1 MTKQTVL
8 VVDDIPQNIHLLNA
22 ILNEEYRLVFATNG
36 PDAIKIASD
45 LLPDI
50 VLLDVMMP
58 DMTGFEVCKLMKED
72 DLLKDIPIIFV
83 TALGDVINE
92 SEGLRLG
99 AIDYIRKPFN
109 PDIVRLRVRNHL
121 ELKIAR
127 DELFLLSNIDKLT
140 GISNRR
146 AIEAYFEKE
155 VRRAIRMDRIIGVL
169 MIDIDFFKAYNDH
182 FGHVAGD
189 GCLSRLA
196 GTLNSALLRPGDMV
210 GRYGGE
216 EFLCVLPE
224 VQKEGISFVA
234 EKLRKTVED
243 LAIPHPYSSIANHVT
258 VSIGAY
264 STVPQKNLPYVSII
278 EKVDAAL
285 YRAKESGRNRVSL
298 AE

>member
-1 MTKQTVL
+1 MTKQTIL

-92 SEGLRLG
+92 SEGLKLG

-189 GCLSRLA
+189 ACLSRLA
-196 GTLNSALLRPGDMV
+196 GALNGALLRPGDMV

-243 LAIPHPYSSIANHVT
+243 LAIPHPHSSIANHVT